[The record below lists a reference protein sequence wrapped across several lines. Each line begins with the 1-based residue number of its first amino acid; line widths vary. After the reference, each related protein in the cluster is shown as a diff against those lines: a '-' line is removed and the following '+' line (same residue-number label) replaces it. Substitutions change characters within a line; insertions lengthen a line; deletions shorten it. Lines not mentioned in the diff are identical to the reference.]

1 MAEIDRSSVNAITR
15 TARKIYHPIGFTKG
29 HNFALW
35 CVFLGTFLGFT
46 ISRLQF
52 LDFYGVFCSAT
63 AKSATS
69 HAAPGECFY
78 FLQEPYTVG
87 IILHLATILPASLL
101 VCIQFIP
108 VIRRKATLLHRV
120 NGYIIII
127 LSVLSMAGV
136 YIIAPRTFGGGF
148 DAQGLLGAL
157 SITFLWALL
166 MSYIS
171 IKRRQI
177 DQHRA
182 WMLRAW
188 FWAGSIITGRLIAIL
203 VLKLLKSPPYYAMPC
218 DKIDSMLQDR
228 TLDLYPEC
236 LSFYSGANPH
246 QNVVVR
252 AEFNHPTSVVEAA
265 AALDAVFGMAYF
277 VAFLLHLFGVEIYL
291 HLTSSET
298 RHSGYVSSK
307 P

>member
-1 MAEIDRSSVNAITR
+1 MADIDRSSANVITR
-15 TARKIYHPIGFTKG
+15 IARKIGFAKDY
-29 HNFALW
+29 NFQLW
-35 CVFLGTFLGFT
+35 FIFLGAFLGFT

-63 AKSATS
+63 AKSTTS

-78 FLQEPYTVG
+78 FLQKPYTIG
-87 IILHLATILPASLL
+87 IILHLATILPAALL

-108 VIRRKATLLHRV
+108 VVRRKASLLHRV
-120 NGYIIII
+120 NGHIIIL

-157 SITFLWALL
+157 SVCFLWALL

-203 VLKLLKSPPYYAMPC
+203 VLKVLKSPPYYAMPC
-218 DKIDSMLQDR
+218 DKIDFMLQDR

-236 LSFYSGANPH
+236 LSFYSGANRE

-277 VAFLLHLFGVEIYL
+277 IAFLLHILGVEIYL
-291 HLTSSET
+291 HLTTPEIRDSDHASQK
-298 RHSGYVSSK
+298 R
-307 P
+307 